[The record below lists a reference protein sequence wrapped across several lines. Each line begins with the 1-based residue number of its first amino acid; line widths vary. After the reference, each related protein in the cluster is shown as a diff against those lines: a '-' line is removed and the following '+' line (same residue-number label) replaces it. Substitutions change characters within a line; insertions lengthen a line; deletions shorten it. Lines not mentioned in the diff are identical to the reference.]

1 MRENSAHAQDDRE
14 LTFAQAI
21 REALAEEMRRDST
34 VCIMG
39 EDVAEA
45 GTPFKVLSGLLEEFG
60 KDRVLDTPI
69 SEAGFT
75 GLAVGERSA
84 LRI

>member
-1 MRENSAHAQDDRE
+1 MPEAGGRE

-21 REALAEEMRRDST
+21 REALAEEMRRDKT

-45 GTPFKVLSGLLEEFG
+45 GTPVSKFC
-60 KDRVLDTPI
+60 R
-69 SEAGFT
+69 ACW
-75 GLAVGERSA
+75 RNSA
-84 LRI
+84 KIGCSIRRFPRQDSPAWPWARP